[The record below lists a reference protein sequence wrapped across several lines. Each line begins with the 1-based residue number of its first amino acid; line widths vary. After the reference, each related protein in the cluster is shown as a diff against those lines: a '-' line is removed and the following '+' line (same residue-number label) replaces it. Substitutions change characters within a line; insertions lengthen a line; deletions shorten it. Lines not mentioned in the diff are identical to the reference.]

1 MQLLEHDDGATQ
13 VLSILIQR
21 SPIVSTIVLDP
32 QSVKRFSEVCGQT
45 EIRDESGRLCGL
57 FFPAPASPPYEPS
70 FTREELDRAAAE
82 PGGRSLAEILADLE
96 ARS

>member
-1 MQLLEHDDGATQ
+1 M
-13 VLSILIQR
+13 
-21 SPIVSTIVLDP
+21 STIVLD
-32 QSVKRFSEVCGQT
+32 QQTVRRFSEVCGQT

-70 FTREELDRAAAE
+70 FTEEELDRAAAE